1 MAGTVI
7 TTGDTGTVSTTML
20 ANDAV
25 TEAKI
30 ADDAVGQDQLKTLVT
45 LQILNST
52 GGVLKTIYGAG
63 A

>member
-1 MAGTVI
+1 
-7 TTGDTGTVSTTML
+7 ML

-30 ADDAVGQDQLKTLVT
+30 ADDAVGSDQLKTLVT